1 MPMVDQ
7 TGLHGVSNF
16 DLTWT
21 PANRPDES
29 IDPPGVSLF
38 DALQEQLGLKL
49 DQRKAP
55 VDRIVIHHIERLPSE
70 NCTIDTGLLSWSR
83 VEYCR
88 PLWVEF

>member
-1 MPMVDQ
+1 MPVVDQ
-7 TGLHGVSNF
+7 TGLHGVYNF

-21 PANRPDES
+21 PTNRPDES

-55 VDRIVIHHIERLPSE
+55 VDRIVIDHIERLPSE
-70 NCTIDTGLLSWSR
+70 N
-83 VEYCR
+83 
-88 PLWVEF
+88 